1 MKRLSVTNAL
11 IAIILGLCAIA
22 AVFPFYQTL
31 VLSLSTI
38 LDRKAGGVM
47 LFPRSIDLSSYQYI
61 FHEGKVVKGLLISVF
76 VTVLGTLVNLVVT
89 TTGAYAL
96 SKNSMPGRN
105 VILTCIIFT
114 MFFSGGLIPY
124 YLTIQGLH
132 LQNNLLVMILP
143 AAVNAFNLILMK
155 NFFGSVNPA
164 LEESAKIDG
173 ANDLSILIR
182 VVIPVSLPIMA
193 TMSLFYAVDRWNE
206 WWLPMLFIND
216 INLHPLQLVLRDTIT
231 NLSQSINNPA
241 GQQLAAQM
249 QNVYPE
255 SVKSAMIIVSAI
267 PILMVYPFVQKHFNA
282 GVMIGSVKE

>member
-1 MKRLSVTNAL
+1 MKRLSVSNAL

-31 VLSLSTI
+31 VLSMSTI
-38 LDRKAGGVM
+38 LDSKAGGVM

-61 FHEGKVVKGLLISVF
+61 FHEGKVVNGLLISVF

-105 VILTCIIFT
+105 MILTCIIFT
-114 MFFSGGLIPY
+114 MFFSGGLIPF
-124 YLTIQGLH
+124 YLTIQSLH

-231 NLSQSINNPA
+231 NLSQSINNTT

>member
-1 MKRLSVTNAL
+1 
-11 IAIILGLCAIA
+11 LGLGAIA

-38 LDRKAGGVM
+38 LDANAGGVM
-47 LFPRSIDLSSYQYI
+47 LWPRSIDFSSYQYI
-61 FHEGKVVKGLLISVF
+61 LKQGKVVNGLYISVI

-89 TTGAYAL
+89 TAGAYAL
-96 SKNSMPGRN
+96 SKKSMPGGN
-105 VILTCIIFT
+105 FILLGIIFT
-114 MFFSGGLIPY
+114 MFFSGGLIPF

-182 VVIPVSLPIMA
+182 IIIPVSLPIMA
-193 TMSLFYAVDRWNE
+193 TMTLFYAVDRWNE

-216 INLHPLQLVLRDTIT
+216 TSMHPLQLVLRDAIANMNMLT
-231 NLSQSINNPA
+231 NSAI
-241 GQQLAAQM
+241 GAQM
-249 QNVYPE
+249 AEKVKTVYND
-255 SVKSAMIIVSAI
+255 SIKSAMIIISAV
-267 PILMVYPFVQKHFNA
+267 PILLVYPFVQKYFNA
-282 GVMIGSVKE
+282 GIMIGSVKE

>member
-1 MKRLSVTNAL
+1 MKRLSVSNAL

-31 VLSLSTI
+31 VLSLSTL

-61 FHEGKVVKGLLISVF
+61 FHEGKVVNGLLISVF

-124 YLTIQGLH
+124 YLTIQSLH

-173 ANDLSILIR
+173 ANDFSILIR

-206 WWLPMLFIND
+206 WYLPMLFIND

-231 NLSQSINNPA
+231 NLSQSINSPT
-241 GQQLAAQM
+241 GQQLASQM